1 MKNSLEVIINTQMKD
16 NEGYSCL
23 NLGEAVNG
31 EEWIHFEDR
40 NNSVW

>member
-1 MKNSLEVIINTQMKD
+1 MKNSLEVIVNTQTKD
-16 NEGYSCL
+16 NEVYSCL
-23 NLGEAVNG
+23 SLGGAVNG